1 MAMPRWWR
9 PLAVLPR
16 RPESPSR
23 YSSERSGTFLSRHFH
38 KGRGGSG
45 LRNRVAILAH
55 AAEVY
60 FHCRSD
66 AFPDF
71 SFGLPGRAA
80 SGEVGNVS
88 PVPCF
93 GMLNYDGVFERFSH
107 ACNSFRVKPACR
119 NIEFSS
125 PAGTSSLRSPTS
137 VTLPGLTE
145 GGWKSVGE

>member
-38 KGRGGSG
+38 NGRGGSG
-45 LRNRVAILAH
+45 LRNRVAILAN

-66 AFPDF
+66 VFPDF

-80 SGEVGNVS
+80 SEEASAAVQGDRPTKPMPERLPESSRYPTTEKGLYISHFDCECHGATQRRLSVRPS
-88 PVPCF
+88 PSR
-93 GMLNYDGVFERFSH
+93 G
-107 ACNSFRVKPACR
+107 PATPRC
-119 NIEFSS
+119 
-125 PAGTSSLRSPTS
+125 
-137 VTLPGLTE
+137 
-145 GGWKSVGE
+145 